1 MPSLL
6 RSSSADLIAMSARIQ
21 PSDSYVLRDGAAE
34 VEDLTSNSGEE
45 PSGCR
50 ACYDWMQRRCLIL
63 VSYKWFDNLVLAIV
77 MLNSISLACD
87 DPTGHE
93 IERQD
98 VVNIFESVF
107 LGLFTVELILKVI
120 ALGCDT
126 QTGYLS
132 SGWNRLDAVIVGLG
146 YLELGVG
153 DAADGFSVLRCCRC
167 LRPLRTINRLPQLK
181 VIINTLLASA
191 PQLFH
196 VVQLCFFVY
205 MMFALIGLQIW
216 YKNVLHMNCLSTV
229 TGSVLLDDGGIQ
241 LCNPSSDAVYQCPDG
256 YACKEIKTT
265 PMTSTVSFDN
275 IGTSLE
281 VAFLVASVES
291 WTNVVVYL
299 EDSAS
304 YVDLWIVIVW
314 CVCVVLI
321 GGGLCLN
328 LPPAVLKACFSD
340 AAAKDM
346 LADGDSND
354 ANVRIQH
361 QRLTAARVSM
371 SEQLHRQSEHRESQ
385 KREALEN
392 AALDGSAKVMPMSDN
407 EPAAALDASEKPAGP
422 EMINEHNVLRLAE
435 ELVATRRTSCKQ
447 EQAVSSATQSDANA
461 EPQIDRTLSTLSVE
475 EIEEEI
481 FERPMTTNP
490 PQSAPTTV
498 SDDDLLRMAEQICAE
513 TPVEHFNATN
523 PAPPPPPTMDPL
535 DPSNGKESHQ
545 SEGLRGADVDGGNG
559 RSNSD
564 LRFEA
569 ELEAEL
575 GQPGMNQSK
584 LNQSEL
590 DIDAALASLSADY
603 VDDIKRIYTSDS
615 LNVEDELEA
624 SRRSSQS
631 IRMEQPDMST
641 NSQSGQGCGTGSG
654 TGAEQHQKYDS
665 TTPIEIF
672 NSKDLDSNSPAAS
685 SLPQIPTNFKPT
697 AGADDVQR
705 DLEVKKDLEVD
716 KEGVD
721 KEEVVKEEVSDLA
734 RRSSSVEEEEI
745 PPPACDC
752 GISAWC
758 HSVVLH
764 IHFANAFFLLITLNT
779 IVLTIDSNDLNEAG
793 ESAMAVLNWIFTV
806 SFTIEFVLKLIA
818 FGKLYFYDSLNIFDF
833 FIVMTSWAEIVIK
846 GGGSSSTSV
855 LRMLRVLR
863 LARLLKVI
871 RMSRSIA
878 ATRIILTVLVAM
890 LPTLQYIG
898 LLVMLMSFV
907 FAILGMGLFG
917 GQMSVQNAGV
927 PDSNF
932 DNFGW
937 AFLTTFQL
945 VTLEDWPVVFESVKN
960 ATNWASI
967 IYVLAVVITGN
978 FVLLKLMLAIML
990 AFFEEPD
997 MAAKITQEGAL
1008 ISGGGVKENLGMDP
1022 LPDVEVAPTIKHL
1035 EEDPD
1040 YQDNKEIEVIEEA
1053 EEHNEESIT
1062 ETYEKE
1068 GCMGATQRWSLW
1080 FVVLKPFSRTIELM
1094 IVTNCVF
1101 MAIDP
1106 NQTMVVL
1113 TIIDTCF
1120 TGVFV
1125 FEQVLKVLAYS
1136 FPIYIKDAAN
1146 KLDMFV
1152 VSVSLLSLC
1161 LTDID
1166 IGFVKAIRAVRV
1178 IRPLRL
1184 VIRSEG
1190 MMLVASSLLQSLP
1203 GMLNVMVVCVMAW
1216 LVFGILGMEFF
1227 KTMDKGFCSNGS
1239 QIEAE
1244 CVGYT
1249 INRYGTMV
1257 DNKWYETDAK
1267 FTNTMVAWLT
1277 LFQVSSLEGW
1287 VDIMYFYVL
1296 HPDSNY
1302 LASMFFVV
1310 WVIIS
1315 NWFLVN
1321 LCVGVIWINYQ
1332 AICEKHQGWAFL
1344 TEEQREWVTAQRRA
1358 LLLEPT
1364 RSVLRPYRVDYCRR
1378 MCYDIATNKIYRH
1391 FISLNIVLNITTI
1404 AVTHYRM
1411 TDTWKNFVV
1420 IANFVFSCNF
1430 FVEAILKIAGFRWEG
1445 YWRDGWNRFEF
1456 ILALY
1461 VFGDLAVMI
1470 ITFMPDIDIPD
1481 TGPVNLLLKM
1491 VILTR
1496 CLRIVRLMKNLRGV
1510 TTMLYTLYRAL
1521 PAVGNIGLL
1530 LCVLLYMY
1538 AVAGVILFQDVL
1550 AHGGISHIHN
1560 FTNFGN
1566 SCWTIFLICTGDVW
1580 PDLMYNCMYTGEE
1593 CSSEDGNCGTPFAA
1607 VYFVTLV
1614 STVTFLLLNM
1624 FVTILVDQ
1632 FIEARRVFM
1641 GRVTMS
1647 DLDKFR
1653 KMWSFY
1659 DREGLGYIA
1668 PHHLST
1674 LLIELPLPLGLDAPE
1689 DQIDDINYMR
1699 GFSLKV
1705 ISELELT
1712 DYDGRAHFAQVLYK
1726 LSERAHA
1733 EDIVGFDNEAM
1744 SQMVEDQ
1751 RKRAIPESSSPESTD
1766 GFKNTIDERLA
1777 ASVVI
1782 RHIWRKN
1789 YISNLKKGIIPA
1801 HIAVEFRDE
1810 ITESP
1815 ESMRKACEVLLK
1827 VCYIVWEGF
1836 PEGNQGIDMS
1846 VLKWGADGV
1855 SNDSDEEEVEGEQEE
1870 AVYAGNGR
1878 WLTNKNS
1885 SPKIMGRGGA
1895 KQRELIRQN
1904 SNLNHG
1910 GWFTGNKNKDPSA
1923 GGNSEDG
1930 SWFRGAKDSTTPS

>member
-6 RSSSADLIAMSARIQ
+6 RSRSADLIAMSARIQ

-45 PSGCR
+45 ASGCR
-50 ACYDWMQRRCLIL
+50 ACYDQMQRRCLIL
-63 VSYKWFDNLVLAIV
+63 VSNKWFDNLVLAIV

-87 DPTGHE
+87 DPTGYE
-93 IERQD
+93 IERQE
-98 VVNIFESVF
+98 VVNLFESVF

-120 ALGCDT
+120 ALGCNRS
-126 QTGYLS
+126 TGYLS

-146 YLELGVG
+146 YLELVVG

-167 LRPLRTINRLPQLK
+167 LRPLRTINKLPQLK

-216 YKNVLHMNCLSTV
+216 YKQVLHMNCISTA
-229 TGSVLLDDGGIQ
+229 TGSVLLDDDDGVQ
-241 LCNPSSDAVYQCPDG
+241 LCNGSGDAVYSCAEG
-256 YACKEIKTT
+256 YACQEIKMT
-265 PMTSTVSFDN
+265 PMSSTVSFDN

-346 LADGDSND
+346 LSDADSKD

-371 SEQLHRQSEHRESQ
+371 NEQLHRQSEHRESQ

-392 AALDGSAKVMPMSDN
+392 AALDGSAKVVPMSDN
-407 EPAAALDASEKPAGP
+407 EPAAALDASEKPAEP

-435 ELVATRRTSCKQ
+435 ELVATSCKQ
-447 EQAVSSATQSDANA
+447 EQAASSATQSDANA
-461 EPQIDRTLSTLSVE
+461 ELSKCRRLSRSLSTLS

-481 FERPMTTNP
+481 IERPTTVNP
-490 PQSAPTTV
+490 PQSDPTTM
-498 SDDDLLRMAEQICAE
+498 SDDDLIRMAEQICAE
-513 TPVEHFNATN
+513 TPVEHFNATI
-523 PAPPPPPTMDPL
+523 PAPPPPPSSGPRDRVRT
-535 DPSNGKESHQ
+535 K
-545 SEGLRGADVDGGNG
+545 
-559 RSNSD
+559 SD
-564 LRFEA
+564 IRFEA

-575 GQPGMNQSK
+575 GPPGMNQS
-584 LNQSEL
+584 EL
-590 DIDAALASLSADY
+590 DVEAALASLSGTGNEPETSQFYASNEDY
-603 VDDIKRIYTSDS
+603 VDGIKRIKTS
-615 LNVEDELEA
+615 ELEA
-624 SRRSSQS
+624 VEAEFEASHRSSQS
-631 IRMEQPDMST
+631 IRMEPDMST

-685 SLPQIPTNFKPT
+685 SLPQILKPT
-697 AGADDVQR
+697 AGADDVQS
-705 DLEVKKDLEVD
+705 DLEVKKDLEGVE

-721 KEEVVKEEVSDLA
+721 KEEVVKEEVSGLS
-734 RRSSSVEEEEI
+734 RTSSSLEEDEI

-758 HSVVLH
+758 HAVVLH

-779 IVLTIDSNDLNEAG
+779 IVLTVDSNDLNDAG
-793 ESAMAVLNWIFTV
+793 DLAMAVLNWIFTV
-806 SFTIEFVLKLIA
+806 SFTMEFAMKVIA

-833 FIVMTSWAEIVIK
+833 FIVMTSWAEIFIK

-917 GQMSVQNAGV
+917 GQMSVPNAGV

-1008 ISGGGVKENLGMDP
+1008 VSGGGVEENFGMDP
-1022 LPDVEVAPTIKHL
+1022 LPDVEAAPTIKHL

-1053 EEHNEESIT
+1053 EEQNEESIN
-1062 ETYEKE
+1062 ETYTRE
-1068 GCMGATQRWSLW
+1068 GCMGAAQRWSLW

-1203 GMLNVMVVCVMAW
+1203 GMLNVLVVCLMAW

-1227 KTMDKGFCSNGS
+1227 KEMDKGFCSNGS

-1267 FTNTMVAWLT
+1267 FTNTIVAWLT

-1391 FISLNIVLNITTI
+1391 FISVNIILNITTI

-1420 IANFVFSCNF
+1420 IANFIFSANF
-1430 FVEAILKIAGFRWEG
+1430 FVEAILKISGFRWEG

-1470 ITFMPDIDIPD
+1470 ITFMPDIEIPD
-1481 TGPVNLLLKM
+1481 TGPINLLLKM

-1538 AVAGVILFQDVL
+1538 SVAGVILFQDVVP
-1550 AHGGISHIHN
+1550 HGGISHIHN

-1580 PDLMYNCMYTGEE
+1580 PDLMYNCMYTGEA
-1593 CSSEDGNCGTPFAA
+1593 CSSEDGNCGTSFAA

-1614 STVTFLLLNM
+1614 STVTFLLMNM

-1641 GRVTMS
+1641 GRVTMA

-1712 DYDGRAHFAQVLYK
+1712 DFEGKAHFAQVLYK

-1733 EDIVGFDNEAM
+1733 EDMIGFDNEAM
-1744 SQMVEDQ
+1744 AQMVADQ
-1751 RKRAIPESSSPESTD
+1751 QKRAIPESSPLTAN
-1766 GFKNTIDERLA
+1766 GFNNTIDERLA

-1801 HIAVEFRDE
+1801 HIAVDFRDE

-1815 ESMRKACEVLLK
+1815 ESMRKACKVLLK

-1836 PEGNQGIDMS
+1836 PESGNQGLDMS
-1846 VLKWGADGV
+1846 ALKWGADGID
-1855 SNDSDEEEVEGEQEE
+1855 NDSDEQEEVEEEEQEE
-1870 AVYAGNGR
+1870 PVYGGNGR
-1878 WLTNKNS
+1878 WLTNKNNR
-1885 SPKIMGRGGA
+1885 GRGGA
-1895 KQRELIRQN
+1895 KQREMIRQN
-1904 SNLNHG
+1904 
-1910 GWFTGNKNKDPSA
+1910 DPSV
-1923 GGNSEDG
+1923 GGNSAGG